1 VRDRLGKGLLPVL
14 VVSLIV
20 VSVLSLRI
28 GAVEFSGKEILSVI
42 WDWIV
47 STATGDCKEDS
58 SPTEEI
64 VLRIRMPRIVLAALY
79 RSVPFAVRHCVS
91 GSLFGTRWQTLT

>member
-1 VRDRLGKGLLPVL
+1 V
-14 VVSLIV
+14 
-20 VSVLSLRI
+20 RI
-28 GAVEFSGKEILSVI
+28 GWARTAAGFGRLFDSGICLVIENRAVEFSGKEILSVI

-64 VLRIRMPRIVLAALY
+64 VLRIRMPRIVLAALIGA
-79 RSVPFAVRHCVS
+79 SLSLS
-91 GSLFGTRWQTLT
+91 GTVYQALFRNRWQTLT